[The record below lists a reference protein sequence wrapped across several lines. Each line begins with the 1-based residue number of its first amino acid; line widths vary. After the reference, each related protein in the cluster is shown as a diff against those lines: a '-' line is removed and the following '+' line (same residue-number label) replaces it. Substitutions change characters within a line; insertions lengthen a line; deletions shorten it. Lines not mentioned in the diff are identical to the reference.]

1 MQAATILYKLLIV
14 PCFQSRVRIFLP
26 AEWKL
31 AGRVRRS
38 RGPGCGSAGSEEAG
52 LGRLPF
58 IRQALGCQVKYE
70 RTSSFMFDG
79 NMHWASS
86 TLGSML
92 GTSNAPSNPN
102 FSANFNDST
111 LCWSSMPT
119 ALNALIQVVRGNT
132 LAMVSAIICNQSA
145 VETDPS
151 IASDFLFRHPF
162 QKVFLN
168 MAKRCVSQGCRNA
181 VSLAG
186 MYTNRTPH
194 RRACWK
200 IVLWMCD
207 GCTSTRTTTV
217 LLSTNDPK
225 AFFKV
230 VNQRH
235 MVWWE
240 FHADFWRHNCMLG
253 PNCDDTDRNNAKV
266 NWCSLPKRTWGSRA
280 WTAASCV
287 MHAR

>member
-1 MQAATILYKLLIV
+1 MARKQCESRQPSNVCVFLIKQSSWAQYKLLIV

-58 IRQALGCQVKYE
+58 IHQALGCQVKYE
-70 RTSSFMFDG
+70 RTSSFMLDG

-92 GTSNAPSNPN
+92 GRSNAPSNPN

-111 LCWSSMPT
+111 LYWSSMPT

-186 MYTNRTPH
+186 MTPTGLRIDERAERLYCECAMDVH
-194 RRACWK
+194 LQGQRRFCSRPM
-200 IVLWMCD
+200 IPRLFSRLS
-207 GCTSTRTTTV
+207 TSAAWFGENSMQIFDATTV
-217 LLSTNDPK
+217 
-225 AFFKV
+225 
-230 VNQRH
+230 
-235 MVWWE
+235 
-240 FHADFWRHNCMLG
+240 C
-253 PNCDDTDRNNAKV
+253 
-266 NWCSLPKRTWGSRA
+266 
-280 WTAASCV
+280 
-287 MHAR
+287 